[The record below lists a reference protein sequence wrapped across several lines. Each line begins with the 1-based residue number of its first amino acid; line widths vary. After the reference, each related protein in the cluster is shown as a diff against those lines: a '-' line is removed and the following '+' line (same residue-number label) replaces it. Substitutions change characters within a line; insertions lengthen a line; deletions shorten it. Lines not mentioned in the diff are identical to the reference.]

1 MKELGTIT
9 IMHFCNMGN
18 QREYIPSGGFSQYL
32 YKDESPRVTINGV
45 TGKMISMITD
55 PTGTHA
61 GLPTYANT
69 SDIYF
74 KKGTDGSASQ
84 AKVYIDR
91 KTVLDFDW
99 NHDHQNSDGRVF
111 HKGTVHVQTY
121 RVNPD
126 GSLTRLSKKARF
138 MNNHEM
144 KKYGPIIKYFNP
156 SVKFR

>member
-1 MKELGTIT
+1 
-9 IMHFCNMGN
+9 MGN

-74 KKGTDGSASQ
+74 KKGNDGLASQ

-126 GSLTRLSKKARF
+126 GSLTRLAKKARF
-138 MNNHEM
+138 MNNCSLLPLSVFDRTE
-144 KKYGPIIKYFNP
+144 YCFLIITRIYHYLSLSIFG
-156 SVKFR
+156 RR